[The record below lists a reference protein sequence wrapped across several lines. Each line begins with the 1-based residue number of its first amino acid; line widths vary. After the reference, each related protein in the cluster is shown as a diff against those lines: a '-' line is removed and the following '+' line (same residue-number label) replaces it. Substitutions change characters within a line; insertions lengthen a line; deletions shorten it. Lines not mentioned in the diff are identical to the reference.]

1 MASIRIIK
9 KDIDFLISEVVS
21 DCWGFIYIHQDKKAD
36 KAVEIMNGAIELRND
51 LFSRINNFDK
61 AEAKKH
67 FKAINQDL
75 LKGVDG
81 LFVKIS
87 ELTK

>member
-21 DCWGFIYIHQDKKAD
+21 DCWAFIYIHQDKKAD
-36 KAVEIMNGAIELRND
+36 EAVAVMNSAIELRND
-51 LFSRINNFDK
+51 LFERINKFDK
-61 AEAKKH
+61 ADAKKH

-75 LKGVDG
+75 LKSVDG
-81 LFVKIS
+81 LFVRIS
-87 ELTK
+87 ELAK